1 MKQIKQKLINKHN
14 KIKYNRMLYRMIYKL
29 KYNLKNKTKHKIKV
43 KLSLTI
49 NKVMTNKNK

>member
-14 KIKYNRMLYRMIYKL
+14 KIKYNRTLYKIIHKL

-43 KLSLTI
+43 KFSLTI
-49 NKVMTNKNK
+49 NKAMSNKNK